1 MPGFDGTGPLGQGQ
15 FTGGGRGY
23 CVMPLDY
30 NNNNKPFSGF
40 AGFKNYQVNI
50 PYPNTQADSSF
61 INPLYPYYPYQLRST
76 GYSGRPG
83 GYFRGRGGKG
93 MGVRGR
99 RF

>member
-15 FTGGGRGY
+15 FTGGGQGY

-30 NNNNKPFSGF
+30 NNRPFSGF
-40 AGFKNYQVNI
+40 AGFKNYPVNI

-83 GYFRGRGGKG
+83 GYFRGRDGKG